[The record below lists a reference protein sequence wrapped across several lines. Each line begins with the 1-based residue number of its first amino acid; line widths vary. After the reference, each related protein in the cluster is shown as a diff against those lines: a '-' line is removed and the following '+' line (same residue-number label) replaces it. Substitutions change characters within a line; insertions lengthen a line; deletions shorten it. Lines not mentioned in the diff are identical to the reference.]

1 MNFIDLY
8 NQTKSNMFLIGE
20 CHGTKEMPQTF
31 IKILKEALTLN
42 KNINVFLEFPV
53 EMQKLLND
61 YIEGKASYKDFLKT
75 TFFNPPKDLYDGRLS
90 KDMFKIID
98 FIKDNK
104 NRINSF
110 FTVGRKDED
119 ILTYDEHELSMC
131 KNIYEHYDKDK
142 LNFYYVGSAHAITQ
156 EDKNDWFTKYYK
168 ENNYLPCGIHLK
180 ENIPSVISINLEYV
194 KGKYLSA
201 FGNAYSQTSPRVMYV
216 KYKNNVKREYNKFIK
231 ENNTGH
237 DYHYYIKRVT
247 PSYKLR

>member
-1 MNFIDLY
+1 MNFLNLY

-75 TFFNPPKDLYDGRLS
+75 TFFNPPKDCYDGRLS

-131 KNIYEHYDKDK
+131 KNIYVDCFRDNDFLFIIERKS
-142 LNFYYVGSAHAITQ
+142 YYVPSPIIIKLTDQ
-156 EDKNDWFTKYYK
+156 YYK
-168 ENNYLPCGIHLK
+168 GL
-180 ENIPSVISINLEYV
+180 SVV
-194 KGKYLSA
+194 KGEIIFSER
-201 FGNAYSQTSPRVMYV
+201 S
-216 KYKNNVKREYNKFIK
+216 
-231 ENNTGH
+231 
-237 DYHYYIKRVT
+237 
-247 PSYKLR
+247 